1 MQQWAQKQPNPLTNY
16 MRQPKIY
23 IRLPSQGMY
32 WPKSSIEMSETGEIP
47 VYSMTAKD
55 ELLFKTPD
63 ALINGQ
69 AVVDVIQSCIP
80 NIKNAWDVPNL
91 DLDFILLAIRIASDG
106 DKLTLKHK
114 IPVIKEETEHEL
126 DLSMLIAQLQTN
138 SWNDRV
144 CVSDDLTVYVK
155 PLTYRHLTQTSLKSF
170 ETTRILNMVN
180 DNSITDEEKINMF
193 NSSFSKL
200 TQITVD
206 LMSESIYKI
215 VTPDSEV
222 TDVDFIKEFVNNA
235 DKSVFD
241 IVNKHLSELKQA
253 NQLKPLTFTTT
264 EEQQA
269 QGAPAT
275 YSIPLNLNE
284 SDFFAQGF

>member
-32 WPKSSIEMSETGEIP
+32 WPRSSIEIPETGELP

-114 IPVIKEETEHEL
+114 IPVINEETEHEL
-126 DLSMLIAQLQTN
+126 DLSILITQLQNN

-180 DNSITDEEKINMF
+180 DNNITDEEKITMF

-215 VTPDSEV
+215 VTPESEV
-222 TDVDFIKEFVNNA
+222 TDADFIREFVNNA
-235 DKSVFD
+235 DKAVFD

-253 NQLKPLTFTTT
+253 NQLKPLEFTTT

-269 QGAPAT
+269 LGAPAT

-284 SDFFAQGF
+284 SDFFGQGF